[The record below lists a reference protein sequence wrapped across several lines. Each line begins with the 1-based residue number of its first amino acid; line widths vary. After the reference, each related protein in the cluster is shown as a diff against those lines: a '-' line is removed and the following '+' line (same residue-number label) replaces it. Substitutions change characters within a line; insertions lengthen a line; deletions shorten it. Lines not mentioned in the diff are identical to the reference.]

1 MARPIH
7 DSPDGPFQPGLLT
20 PGGKVDEDALLAA
33 IEQCGEGDD
42 PSARTVEFLVRA
54 DLDSRLDKYLTGRIT
69 FLSRNQLQMLIDS
82 GDVTVNG
89 RPAKASSKVQA
100 GTRIRVVVPP
110 PPAKGT
116 VPEDIPIEVMYE
128 DEYILVMNKAPDI
141 ITHPARSHLSGTLIN
156 ALAFHFQNRSRVGG
170 SLSGVGGDI
179 ARPGVVHRLDRDTT
193 GCMVFAKTDEA
204 HWKLGHQ
211 FERRQVDKRYIALVH
226 GIIEPVAD
234 TIDLPL
240 GSHPNREKGYREKQV
255 VRHDDQG
262 RSALTLYRV
271 REHYPGSALASG
283 PGPGSASGPSAG
295 VKWARETASGWA
307 AAVPEHGAASGAPM
321 PRKTGAGPN
330 DYTLVELELK
340 TGRTHQIRVHLSHF
354 GWPIVGDDMYGGK
367 PLEHAGRAIIARQA
381 LHAALL
387 EIRHPITNEMMTFT
401 APVRGDMAEAI
412 HHLRSR
418 EATPGVTQGTRVDLT
433 KAIPPV

>member
-1 MARPIH
+1 
-7 DSPDGPFQPGLLT
+7 
-20 PGGKVDEDALLAA
+20 LLAA
-33 IEQCGEGDD
+33 IEQSGDADD
-42 PSARTVEFLVRA
+42 PAVRTVEFLVQA

-69 FLSRNQLQMLIDS
+69 YLSRNQLQMLIDA
-82 GDVTVNG
+82 GDVTLNG

-128 DEYILVMNKAPDI
+128 DAHILVMNKAPDI

-156 ALAFHFQNRSRVGG
+156 ALAFHFQHRSLVGG
-170 SLSGVGGDI
+170 SLSGVGGEI

-226 GIIEPVAD
+226 GLIEPPTD

-240 GSHPNREKGYREKQV
+240 GPHPNREKGYREKQV
-255 VRHDDQG
+255 VRHDEQG

-271 REHYPGSALASG
+271 REYYSSDPPTVPGANGVSAHTGTAPALGARPTSTG
-283 PGPGSASGPSAG
+283 WQPAEPGRG
-295 VKWARETASGWA
+295 
-307 AAVPEHGAASGAPM
+307 SGAPM
-321 PRKTGAGPN
+321 PRKLGSGVG

-340 TGRTHQIRVHLSHF
+340 TGRTHQIRVHLSHL

-367 PLEHAGRAIIARQA
+367 PLEHAGRTIIDRQA

-387 EIRHPITNEMMTFT
+387 EIRHPITNEVMTFT

-412 HHLRSR
+412 VHLRSR
-418 EATPGVTQGTRVDLT
+418 AMSPGVSQGTRVDLS
-433 KAIPPV
+433 KAVPGE